1 MRGILTY
8 HSIDPSGSPISV
20 SPEAFR
26 RHVRWLASG
35 KVPVVPLPELL
46 RGPTDVEAVA
56 VTFDDA
62 FSSFAEIAWPM
73 LREHGIPATVFV
85 PTGHAGRTNRWP
97 DETYAGIPE
106 LPLLGWDALA
116 RLAGEGVA
124 LESHAVSHRDLRRLD
139 DRALAEEL
147 TGAADRIATVTGRRP
162 SILAYPYGFA
172 DARVAAAASS
182 AYSFACTDEFRL
194 LGRADDPRFLP
205 RLDAY
210 YFQTPGIL
218 ERWGSPV
225 FAAYV
230 AARGFG
236 RRLRRALTAT
246 GEPHH

>member
-20 SPEAFR
+20 SPDAFR

-35 KVPVVPLPELL
+35 KVRVVPLPELL
-46 RGPTDVEAVA
+46 RGPTDVGAVA

-62 FSSFAEIAWPM
+62 FTSFAEIAWPM

-97 DETYAGIPE
+97 DETYVGIPE
-106 LPLLGWDALA
+106 LPLLDWDPLA
-116 RLAGEGVA
+116 RLAGEGVV
-124 LESHAVSHRDLRRLD
+124 LEAHSVTHRDLRTLD

-147 TGAADRIATVTGRRP
+147 TGAADRIAAVAGRRP
-162 SILAYPYGFA
+162 TILAYPYGFA
-172 DARVAAAASS
+172 DARVAAAAAS
-182 AYSFACTDEFRL
+182 AYAYACTDEFRL
-194 LGRADDPRFLP
+194 LGPREDPRRIP

-210 YFQTPGIL
+210 YFQTSGIL
-218 ERWGSPV
+218 ERWGSPL

-230 AARGFG
+230 AARRFG
-236 RRLRRALTAT
+236 RRVRRGL
-246 GEPHH
+246 